1 MNNSKTYIKISWK
14 ETLKVV
20 SFSSIMFIFLYYK
33 CRKIN
38 PNRGGS
44 YIDSLDWIKI
54 KNATTNPISKR
65 DNKGFKYTATVAVNH
80 EEIEEHFERATK
92 IKLWNPKCNWE
103 GASEKGDWRKVKKNN
118 VTIALNVSYAKK
130 KKYIQF
136 QFQNITRIIKKKII
150 LLMIPNRKGR
160 SYLAVEELS
169 ALSRG
174 ITSKHDSNYYCLN
187 CLCSNLNLKKVC
199 KNNNFCNVVISSQ
212 GKCL

>member
-1 MNNSKTYIKISWK
+1 M
-14 ETLKVV
+14 
-20 SFSSIMFIFLYYK
+20 YYK
-33 CRKIN
+33 CDKIN

-44 YIDSLDWIKI
+44 YIDSLDWIKN

-80 EEIEEHFERATK
+80 EEIEKHFERATK

-136 QFQNITRIIKKKII
+136 QFQNITRIVKKKII